1 MTHKYDSK
9 TYELFAKVFCHLPL
23 GYVLNRKVMITH
35 GGLFAQDGVTLDDIR
50 KVDRFKEPPD
60 SGIMCDM
67 LWADPVK
74 ENGRHPS
81 KRGISI
87 GFGPDVAKR
96 FLDENKLDLLV
107 RSHEMKMEGYEIEA
121 DGRVITVFSAPNYC
135 DQMKNKGAFIRFKG
149 KDMKPMIKTFDWVV
163 RNLILKGLFEEDF
176 LCFRNIRTFQLWPTQ
191 EASCRLLR

>member
-1 MTHKYDSK
+1 
-9 TYELFAKVFCHLPL
+9 
-23 GYVLNRKVMITH
+23 MITH

-163 RNLILKGLFEEDF
+163 INLILKGLF
-176 LCFRNIRTFQLWPTQ
+176 
-191 EASCRLLR
+191 